1 MQCILGQRFVL
12 YELRRISRN
21 GNQPEDIYR
30 LVVGGEQKEIKRSKG
45 GTIPRGRVVVA
56 II

>member
-21 GNQPEDIYR
+21 GNQPEDLYR
-30 LVVGGEQKEIKRSKG
+30 LVVVGGEQKEI
-45 GTIPRGRVVVA
+45 
-56 II
+56 